1 MGAIGRGGGVRK
13 GAIVGLGGALS
24 RALAIVWVD
33 GNHRIELEGEF
44 VCVGGEQ
51 HLHFLAYLHVE
62 LPRLFGW

>member
-33 GNHRIELEGEF
+33 GNHRNHRIEMEGEF
-44 VCVGGEQ
+44 VCVCG
-51 HLHFLAYLHVE
+51 
-62 LPRLFGW
+62 